1 MYIYIYIY
9 NTVVLVPGD
18 PLRSYRG
25 KPSNMYVC
33 VYIIYIYL
41 TISVRRPFT

>member
-1 MYIYIYIY
+1 MYVY

-25 KPSNMYVC
+25 KPSN
-33 VYIIYIYL
+33 IYIYIIL
-41 TISVRRPFT
+41 QLVFGDPLPNYRGHLN